1 MKERIIKAAKRYLAL
16 LGYDDLDQIVN
27 GFLAYKDENDLV
39 FINVCWSSQQFAES
53 DHDTLKHDFELA
65 LEEWFSDPK
74 NIDRADYVVRCDEV
88 SFWVCSESRAL
99 VRHTRNALSK

>member
-1 MKERIIKAAKRYLAL
+1 MRERIIKATKRYLEL
-16 LGYDDLDQIVN
+16 LG
-27 GFLAYKDENDLV
+27 KDEDDLV

-53 DHDTLKHDFELA
+53 DRDTLKYDFELA

-74 NIDRADYVVRCDEV
+74 NIDRADYFVRCDEV
-88 SFWVCSESRAL
+88 SFRVCSENRAL